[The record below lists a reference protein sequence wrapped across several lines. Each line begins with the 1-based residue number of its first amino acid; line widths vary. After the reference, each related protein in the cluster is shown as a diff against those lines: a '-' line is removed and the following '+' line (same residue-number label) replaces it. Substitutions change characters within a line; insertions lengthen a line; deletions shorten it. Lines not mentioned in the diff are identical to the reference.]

1 MFGTIIIGTWI
12 VGVVFL
18 LYEIITA
25 PEFDENERPIKRN
38 NIG

>member
-1 MFGTIIIGTWI
+1 MFGTIVIGTWI
-12 VGVVFL
+12 VGIAFIS
-18 LYEIITA
+18 YEILNA